1 VAAIEE
7 LIGPALVGKD
17 PGRITALRTLLDRE
31 LKLNPFTKAAVEM
44 ALWDIAGKAAGL
56 PLYRLLGGKVRDAVP
71 IKMVVG
77 AFDEERARQLAEQF
91 LTWGVRCLKVKVGLD
106 PDQDVERVRAVRETS
121 GPKIDVGIDANGG
134 WSQPTA
140 RNTLRRLSEFALLV
154 AEQPIA
160 PG

>member
-1 VAAIEE
+1 MKVTRVEAVPVCVPLKKGLTTKTAHGEHVVSPYVLVRVHTDEGLVGLGEATVAPRWSGETSRGCVAAVEE

-17 PGRITALRTLLDRE
+17 PGRITALRALADRE

-91 LTWGVRCLKVKVGLD
+91 LIWGV
-106 PDQDVERVRAVRETS
+106 
-121 GPKIDVGIDANGG
+121 
-134 WSQPTA
+134 
-140 RNTLRRLSEFALLV
+140 
-154 AEQPIA
+154 
-160 PG
+160 